1 MHGCKSI
8 KSSWIQK
15 PIYFS
20 LLISKTIFKVLKPS
34 PRCFLPVAKNILFK
48 DHREQSISPPFFLL
62 ASNVLQGN

>member
-1 MHGCKSI
+1 MYGCKSI

-34 PRCFLPVAKNILFK
+34 PRCFLPVVKNEE
-48 DHREQSISPPFFLL
+48 RSI
-62 ASNVLQGN
+62 